1 MTADIPNNDYEAMN
15 NVSDSIKLFPGK
27 VSPGKRLFARP
38 GEADSRSRKYT
49 HATHAVPR
57 FMKEKSSKVKL
68 DHIIDLMYNYPDGQ
82 PKAVRMV
89 GK

>member
-1 MTADIPNNDYEAMN
+1 MTANTPNNDYEAMN

-27 VSPGKRLFARP
+27 VSPEKRLFARP
-38 GEADSRSRKYT
+38 GEADSRSWKYT
-49 HATHAVPR
+49 QAVPR

-82 PKAVRMV
+82 PKAVWMV